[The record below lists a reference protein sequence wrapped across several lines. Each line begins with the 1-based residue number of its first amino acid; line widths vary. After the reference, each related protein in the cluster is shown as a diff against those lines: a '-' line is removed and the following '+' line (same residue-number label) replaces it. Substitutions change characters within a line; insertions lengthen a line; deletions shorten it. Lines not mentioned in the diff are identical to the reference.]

1 VSRLR
6 EGGMSGWKMEFS
18 SVADELFEAYR
29 STYFNVLEPV
39 HDRDQIV
46 EAALSRNVSEAIFGK
61 RS

>member
-1 VSRLR
+1 
-6 EGGMSGWKMEFS
+6 MSGWKMEFS